1 MLYQLSYFRLLS
13 CCLWISGLSPDLIPH
28 NKLFNFKYLRCQS
41 SSGKRDSNSRPQ
53 PWQGCAL
60 PTELFPR
67 LNLRVQIYGKSQIL
81 QANGGKIIFFI
92 RTLPCLRPR
101 HGARGC
107 RLRCT
112 WVSADDRGRWSAVW
126 RVMGIILWYY
136 VRLLFSRRSS
146 GNPCRAPHG
155 AAYMV
160 WHGLC
165 LPAGSRRWHT
175 AFLHLGSY
183 AMPDSI

>member
-1 MLYQLSYFRLLS
+1 MCPEQDSNLHAFRHTHLKRARLPFRH
-13 CCLWISGLSPDLIPH
+13 LGNL
-28 NKLFNFKYLRCQS
+28 
-41 SSGKRDSNSRPQ
+41 SGKRDSNSRPQ

-81 QANGGKIIFFI
+81 QANGEKIIFFI

-101 HGARGC
+101 QGARGC

-136 VRLLFSRRSS
+136 VRLSFSRRRS
-146 GNPCRAPHG
+146 GNPCRALHG
-155 AAYMV
+155 AACMV